1 MISENTEEA
10 WLKLFMLPK
19 CVLPST
25 KRGGRHEK
33 LQPKDFLCN
42 LWANND
48 LTCLWNLAK
57 GRANKLRDAPVKNL
71 NTSGKPVDMAV
82 SFGRCGML
90 GKAVA
95 LRPTMTQLGSL
106 RIQHLKF
113 PFSLDSSFDIGAVLR
128 SFPKDTAAGPSGLRI
143 QHILM

>member
-1 MISENTEEA
+1 
-10 WLKLFMLPK
+10 MLPK

-33 LQPKDFLCN
+33 LQPIDFLCN

-57 GRANKLRDAPVKNL
+57 GRANWLRDAPVKNL
-71 NTSGKPVDMAV
+71 NTSGNPVDMAV

-90 GKAVA
+90 GKACQT
-95 LRPTMTQLGSL
+95 LL
-106 RIQHLKF
+106 
-113 PFSLDSSFDIGAVLR
+113 SSGIA
-128 SFPKDTAAGPSGLRI
+128 PNNDTTWQG
-143 QHILM
+143 